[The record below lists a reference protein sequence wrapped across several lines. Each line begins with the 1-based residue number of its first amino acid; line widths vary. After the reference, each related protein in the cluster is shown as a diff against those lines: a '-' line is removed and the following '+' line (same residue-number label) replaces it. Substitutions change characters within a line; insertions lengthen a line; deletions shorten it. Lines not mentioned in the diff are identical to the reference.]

1 MTSLAFANMAEKDSS
16 VSWAALS
23 VIGSMASITCGASI
37 AKGVFSQLGPLGT
50 TSFRLGV
57 AAIFLTLVARP
68 WKASISRTHFKTI
81 AIYGLCL
88 AAMNLFFYLS
98 ISKIP
103 LAVAIA
109 IEFLGPLT
117 IALVS
122 SRRRNDIIWV
132 LLAGVGIYLL
142 LPAAAG
148 ESLPIDG
155 VVYALCAAVMWAL
168 YILAGKRAGNAGPPG
183 VVTSVGML
191 VGAAAVLP
199 FGGSAAV
206 TIYHQPALL
215 GSVFAIA
222 LLSSAI
228 PYVLEM
234 RALKVLPAGTF
245 GVLLSLEPAI
255 GAVFG
260 YLILSEVLQLSQLGA
275 IGCIIV
281 ASIGA
286 VVSASRGQGKNA
298 TTI

>member
-1 MTSLAFANMAEKDSS
+1 MAQNSSSGSS
-16 VSWAALS
+16 VSLAALS

-37 AKGVFSQLGPLGT
+37 AKSVFSILGPLGT
-50 TSFRLGV
+50 TSFRLGL
-57 AAIFLTLVARP
+57 AAIFLCLVVRP
-68 WKASISRTHFKTI
+68 WRASISKAQFKI
-81 AIYGLCL
+81 MALYGVCL

-117 IALVS
+117 IALMS
-122 SRRRNDIIWV
+122 SRKRTDVIWV
-132 LLAGVGIYLL
+132 LLAALGIYLL

-148 ESLPIDG
+148 DSLPLDG
-155 VVYALCAAVMWAL
+155 VIYALVAAVMWAL
-168 YILAGKRAGNAGPPG
+168 YIVVGKRAGGAGSPG

-191 VGAAAVLP
+191 VGAVAVLP

-206 TIYHQPALL
+206 RILSEPSLL

-260 YLILSEVLQLSQLGA
+260 YLILTEVLEVTQLGA
-275 IGCIIV
+275 IGCIIA

-286 VVSASRGQGKNA
+286 VTSAARDQGKNA

>member
-1 MTSLAFANMAEKDSS
+1 MA
-16 VSWAALS
+16 LY
-23 VIGSMASITCGASI
+23 
-37 AKGVFSQLGPLGT
+37 GV
-50 TSFRLGV
+50 
-57 AAIFLTLVARP
+57 
-68 WKASISRTHFKTI
+68 
-81 AIYGLCL
+81 CL

-117 IALVS
+117 IALMS
-122 SRRRNDIIWV
+122 SRKRTDVIWV
-132 LLAGVGIYLL
+132 LLAALGIYLL

-148 ESLPIDG
+148 DSLPLDG
-155 VVYALCAAVMWAL
+155 VIYALVAAVMWAL
-168 YILAGKRAGNAGPPG
+168 YIVVGKRAGGAGSPG

-191 VGAAAVLP
+191 VGAVAVLP

-206 TIYHQPALL
+206 RILSEPSLL

-260 YLILSEVLQLSQLGA
+260 YLILTEVLEVTQLGA
-275 IGCIIV
+275 IGCIIA

-286 VVSASRGQGKNA
+286 VTSAARDQGKNA